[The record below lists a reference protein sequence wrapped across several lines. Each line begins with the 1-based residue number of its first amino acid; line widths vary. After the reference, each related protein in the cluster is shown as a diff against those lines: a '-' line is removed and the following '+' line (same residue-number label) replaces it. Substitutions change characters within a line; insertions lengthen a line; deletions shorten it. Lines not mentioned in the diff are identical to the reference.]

1 MHKLSFLNV
10 FKSLQ
15 SANQNK
21 QEAEFD
27 LSSVEFPIIDAT
39 ICYSGR
45 RRHARTG
52 TKLANKA
59 SASGTDFSKNK
70 YQVVR
75 EETRN
80 MKNEVIDSYYFVYRV
95 YSTGGMKRITNKA
108 EIDWAVSRT
117 FNQ

>member
-1 MHKLSFLNV
+1 MFKKSVLNI
-10 FKSLQ
+10 FKSHKN
-15 SANQNK
+15 ANQNR
-21 QEAEFD
+21 QEVEFD
-27 LSSVEFPIIDAT
+27 LSSVEFPVIDPTII
-39 ICYSGR
+39 SPGR
-45 RRHARTG
+45 RRMARTG